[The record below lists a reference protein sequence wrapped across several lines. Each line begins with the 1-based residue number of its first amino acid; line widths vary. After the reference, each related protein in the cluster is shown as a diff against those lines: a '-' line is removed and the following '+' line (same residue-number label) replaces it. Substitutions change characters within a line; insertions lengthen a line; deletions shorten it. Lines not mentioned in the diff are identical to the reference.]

1 MARIYPLADT
11 LHKES
16 LLFRKNLV
24 EILLEV
30 AYQWCYDVSGKIA
43 AI

>member
-1 MARIYPLADT
+1 MARFYPLADT

-30 AYQWCYDVSGKIA
+30 AYQWCYDVAGKNA
-43 AI
+43 AK